1 MIARDTGPP
10 TDTRT
15 CHVRCKV
22 CLGDGRSQYGL
33 GTLGFVTRS
42 VRASYQATRCYHKCP
57 PTKLCGR
64 RPALRTAML
73 AIAAAAA
80 NLVAPE
86 LTISEDSSRILMI
99 SAREHRVYSRCA
111 STLPTRGGWPSALC
125 AVTLPRARM
134 FRWDKINHRA
144 LSPYGRAMADAV
156 RAHVLPSHQ
165 RPRVLMLGLGGGVIP
180 GDILCNPGAEVAAI
194 TAVEAFPAVAR
205 LAEARFFPAMF
216 SGACKP
222 MSGRLAVVVGDALA
236 GGLEAIEASGP
247 RFSSILVDIPAAYE
261 AAAGAPASF
270 YSRLLGL
277 GAPHAS
283 LVGYTCSACAPSM
296 HTARTLPTCMRA
308 RTHTHAHTHART
320 ARTHCTR
327 AGGQHSLRGARRAR
341 DPRCDAACRRLAER
355 DPESCGPA
363 VRGGAS
369 T

>member
-125 AVTLPRARM
+125 AVTPHFL
-134 FRWDKINHRA
+134 
-144 LSPYGRAMADAV
+144 
-156 RAHVLPSHQ
+156 
-165 RPRVLMLGLGGGVIP
+165 
-180 GDILCNPGAEVAAI
+180 
-194 TAVEAFPAVAR
+194 
-205 LAEARFFPAMF
+205 
-216 SGACKP
+216 
-222 MSGRLAVVVGDALA
+222 
-236 GGLEAIEASGP
+236 
-247 RFSSILVDIPAAYE
+247 
-261 AAAGAPASF
+261 APACSGGIRSTIGR
-270 YSRLLGL
+270 SRLTAERWRTQCGR
-277 GAPHAS
+277 
-283 LVGYTCSACAPSM
+283 TCSC
-296 HTARTLPTCMRA
+296 RTKGRVC
-308 RTHTHAHTHART
+308 
-320 ARTHCTR
+320 
-327 AGGQHSLRGARRAR
+327 
-341 DPRCDAACRRLAER
+341 
-355 DPESCGPA
+355 SCSA
-363 VRGGAS
+363 
-369 T
+369 